1 MTIDSPCHHCSKCPC
16 KEHDTCGD
24 YLEYRAAIEERGKQK
39 RIEWLIR
46 KTTLE
51 GIERCK
57 KWRNIKK

>member
-1 MTIDSPCHHCSKCPC
+1 MTIDSPCHHCPRCPC

-24 YLEYRAAIEERGKQK
+24 YLEYRAAIEERGRQK

-51 GIERCK
+51 GIERC
-57 KWRNIKK
+57 